1 MSRFFECTYLPYPIN
16 LSNFSA
22 SYSRNDSGFP
32 NSSNSNHDILLPSS
46 TYNTTLDYGSYG
58 FGDLNSSDAIVGC
71 IEVPNDFIA
80 AYDHLYFVSYYI
92 ARLVLIH
99 FIPCGLL
106 IVLNAMLVQTMRQ
119 ARKRR
124 SQLIKQNRKNE
135 CRRLTESNL
144 TTLMLVSV
152 VGLFLLVEVPMAVV
166 FIIMMVDNIFS
177 LGLLSDHLHYAV
189 PQWINF
195 FILISYPFNFFIYC
209 AMSHQFRNTFK
220 ELFCCCCCPK
230 KDERLR
236 NEGRSQDGFRSVG
249 GGLASSKHRKLRET
263 SKRL

>member
-22 SYSRNDSGFP
+22 SHPRSNTSFH
-32 NSSNSNHDILLPSS
+32 NSSNMFLPSS
-46 TYNTTLDYGSYG
+46 TNATLDSYSYS

-92 ARLVLIH
+92 VRLVLIH

-106 IVLNAMLVQTMRQ
+106 IVLNTVLVQTMRQ

-124 SQLIKQNRKNE
+124 SQLIKQNRKTE

-166 FIIMMVDNIFS
+166 FIIMMVDNTFS

-220 ELFCCCCCPK
+220 ELFCCYCCPK
-230 KDERLR
+230 RD
-236 NEGRSQDGFRSVG
+236 EGRSQDGFRSIG
-249 GGLASSKHRKLRET
+249 GGLEPSRHRKIRET